1 MIKRT
6 LFFAKPAYLNTKN
19 EQLIV
24 NYPDEPKPKIER
36 SERLRLNSPPKKTP
50 MIPIEDIAV
59 VVLEDPQITISNA
72 LMRKLLQNNVAL
84 ISCDEKHMPLG
95 TFLPL
100 RGHSEQSERFQLQI
114 KASLPLKKNLWKQVI
129 ETKILNQAKVLAKNG
144 VPEQHLIYLAGKVNS
159 GDTHNIEARAAAFY
173 WSKIFKMDGFTR
185 QRFGEPP
192 NNLLNYGYA
201 VLRAVMAR
209 SLISSGLFPTFG
221 IHHKNKYNAFCLA
234 DDMMEAYRPYVDEVV
249 IEIMNEYED
258 ISELTTELKMH
269 LLQIPVLDVR
279 IEERRSPLMI
289 ACSRTS
295 NSLYES
301 FAQIRRNILLPILHE

>member
-6 LFFAKPAYLNTKN
+6 LVFAKPAYLNTRN

-24 NYPDEPKPKIER
+24 NYPEDNRPKVER
-36 SERLRLNSPPKKTP
+36 SERLRQSNPPKKTRT
-50 MIPIEDIAV
+50 IPIEDIAV
-59 VVLEDPQITISNA
+59 VVLEDPQITISNS

-84 ISCDEKHMPLG
+84 ITCDEKHMPVG

-100 RGHSEQSERFQLQI
+100 KGHSEQSERFQLQI
-114 KASLPLKKNLWKQVI
+114 EASLPLKKNLWKQVI

-144 VPEQHLIYLAGKVNS
+144 VPEQHLIYLAAKVNS
-159 GDTHNIEARAAAFY
+159 GDSKNVEARAAAFY
-173 WSKIFKMDGFTR
+173 WSKLFKMDGFTR
-185 QRFGEPP
+185 QRYGEPP

-249 IEIMNEYED
+249 IEIMSEYEN
-258 ISELTTELKMH
+258 IEELTTELKMR
-269 LLQIPVLDVR
+269 LLQIPVIDVK
-279 IEERRSPLMI
+279 IDGKRSPLMI

-301 FAQIRRNILLPILHE
+301 FAQIRRNILLPILH